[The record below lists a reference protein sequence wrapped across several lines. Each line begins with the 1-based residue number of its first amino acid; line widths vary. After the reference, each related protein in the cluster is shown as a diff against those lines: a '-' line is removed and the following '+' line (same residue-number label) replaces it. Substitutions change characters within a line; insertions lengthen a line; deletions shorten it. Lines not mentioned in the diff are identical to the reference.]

1 MCQYVIIVIII
12 NNNNIYILISYDI
25 ICDNNRLSNLS
36 SKQCPATTCPSYW
49 EWPLTPLW
57 SASFGAFD
65 PRVFSSPWDP
75 TSQAVK
81 LGWVSCIQISHSYHM
96 LQQMPA
102 AKCHGCLPELLHGFS
117 SDGEITFAASQT
129 LATTAPPTRESEKQ
143 MRRTRDASEHLE
155 MAPQTSKQ
163 TAKPQ
168 GMGQFLKVLR
178 PICTIMAIDQVANFD
193 T

>member
-1 MCQYVIIVIII
+1 
-12 NNNNIYILISYDI
+12 
-25 ICDNNRLSNLS
+25 
-36 SKQCPATTCPSYW
+36 
-49 EWPLTPLW
+49 
-57 SASFGAFD
+57 
-65 PRVFSSPWDP
+65 
-75 TSQAVK
+75 
-81 LGWVSCIQISHSYHM
+81 
-96 LQQMPA
+96 MPA